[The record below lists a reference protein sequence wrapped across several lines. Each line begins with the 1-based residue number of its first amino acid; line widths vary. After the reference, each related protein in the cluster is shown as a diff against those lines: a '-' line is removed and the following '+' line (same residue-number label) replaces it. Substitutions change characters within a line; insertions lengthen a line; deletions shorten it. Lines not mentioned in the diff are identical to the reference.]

1 MTGDDA
7 FLRHILD
14 AISEIEEFTA
24 DGKTAFDA
32 SRLIQRGVERNLE
45 IIGEAAKRLSE
56 PVRSSHPDVPWRAM
70 AGLRDILSH
79 AYHRV
84 DSDLVWQTVA
94 EAVPKLRTAVE
105 AILSSPPEG

>member
-14 AISEIEEFTA
+14 AIGEIEEFTA
-24 DGKTAFDA
+24 AGETAFYA

-56 PVRSSHPDVPWRAM
+56 PVRSEHPAVPWRAM

-84 DSDLVWQTVA
+84 DSELVWQTVA
-94 EAVPKLRTAVE
+94 DALPKLRVAVE
-105 AILSSPPEG
+105 TILDTPRGD

>member
-1 MTGDDA
+1 MKGDDA

-14 AISEIEEFTA
+14 AIGEIEEFTREGEA
-24 DGKTAFDA
+24 AFRA

-45 IIGEAAKRLSE
+45 VIGEAAKRLSQ
-56 PVRSSHPDVPWRAM
+56 PLRSEHPDVPWRAM

-84 DSDLVWQTVA
+84 DIDLVWETVA
-94 EAVPKLRTAVE
+94 DAVPKLRAAVE
-105 AILSSPPEG
+105 AILDDGSEV